1 MRHLLAQLRET
12 TWDLIPDPRHRT
24 RLMLLVL
31 VGAAIPLVDLLVTK
45 IFTDLITGT
54 DDRTL
59 RDLAPQFGM
68 FLGLF
73 LIMRLA
79 HYGHRIWR
87 VAFLD
92 QAFQG
97 RADGPSSPATEGWQW
112 ALGLE
117 LVTLLTA
124 LVQILVMAA
133 FFVVLAP
140 LFGLLNIVVLA
151 LLLHAI
157 GVLFARQLAAQRGFV
172 AQGRGPDRVPS
183 SVRVRSRVRSAEVGG
198 LMSSMAVLFLLALLL
213 GLGVSG
219 LISTANTIVLF
230 LGLRM
235 QNSTVTGLSGG
246 VMRFA
251 RATASSLR

>member
-1 MRHLLAQLRET
+1 MRQLLTQLRAA
-12 TWDLIPDPRHRT
+12 TWDLIPDNRLRT
-24 RLMLLVL
+24 RLLVLVL
-31 VGAAIPLVDLLVTK
+31 VGAAIPLADLLVTK
-45 IFTDLITGT
+45 VFTDLITGSG
-54 DDRTL
+54 DRTL
-59 RDLAPQFGM
+59 PDLAPQFGL

-79 HYGHRIWR
+79 HYAHRIWR
-87 VAFLD
+87 VTFLE

-97 RADGPSSPATEGWQW
+97 NADGPSSPATEGWQW

-140 LFGLLNIVVLA
+140 VFGMLNLVVLA
-151 LLLHAI
+151 LLLQAI
-157 GVLFARQLAAQRGFV
+157 GVLFARQLDAQRGFV

-183 SVRVRSRVRSAEVGG
+183 SVRVRSRVRSAEAGG
-198 LMSSMAVLFLLALLL
+198 LISSLAVLVLLALLL

-235 QNSTVTGLSGG
+235 QNSTVTSLSGG